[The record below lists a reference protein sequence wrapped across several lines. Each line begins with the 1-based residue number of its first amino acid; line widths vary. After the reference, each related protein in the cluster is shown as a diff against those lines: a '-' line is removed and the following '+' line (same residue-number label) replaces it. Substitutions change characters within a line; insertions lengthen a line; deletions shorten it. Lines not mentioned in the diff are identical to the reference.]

1 MVLLGPVGLSSGGLL
16 IGVNKTNVVVVVV
29 VLLIHLICVDYYNKL
44 MEVTNEEEKGATK

>member
-16 IGVNKTNVVVVVV
+16 IGVNKTNVVVVV